1 MARRGLESLGHFICS
16 NRREKAV
23 KEREVEESL
32 RKVSSFVFQTLSDM
46 L

>member
-1 MARRGLESLGHFICS
+1 MGKETHK
-16 NRREKAV
+16 RREKAV